1 MKRRILAVI
10 LAFLTLIA
18 IVLVNQMKNSDQL
31 GRLTELVVFG
41 DSLSDVGNVF
51 RATGG
56 QYPPNPPYFQGR
68 YSNGRVWVEHL
79 AARLNLSRDRITNVA
94 CGGATTGS
102 GSINGVPGLLAQ
114 VQTFNTQQRQ
124 FNPNTLYVLWG
135 GANDYLYGAATPD
148 IPVTNLS
155 QAIAVLVEAG
165 AKNVLVAN
173 LPDLGNLPATR
184 NNANSDTLNA
194 LTKAHNLSL
203 EKSLNKLRQRL
214 DAGTQLIQ
222 FDANSLYRTA
232 IENPKQFGF
241 INVTNSCV
249 NSTMNC
255 EDPNQF
261 LFWDGIHPT
270 TAAHQILGERAFSTI
285 TNGLAANARSQN

>member
-1 MKRRILAVI
+1 VKKKILATM

-18 IVLVNQMKNSDQL
+18 IVLVNQMTSSDQL
-31 GRLTELVVFG
+31 DRLTELVVFG

-56 QYPPNPPYFQGR
+56 LYPPNPPYFQGR

-79 AARLNLSRDRITNVA
+79 AAKLNLSRDRITNAA

-114 VQTFNTQQRQ
+114 VQSFTNQQKQ
-124 FNPNTLYVLWG
+124 PNPNTLYVLWA

-148 IPVTNLS
+148 IPVSNLS
-155 QAIAVLVEAG
+155 RAITTLIDVG
-165 AKNVLVAN
+165 AKAVLVAN

-184 NNANSDTLNA
+184 NNANANTLNT
-194 LTKAHNLSL
+194 LTQAHNLGL
-203 EKSLNKLRQRL
+203 EKSLAELRQRL
-214 DAGTQLIQ
+214 DTGIQLIQ
-222 FDANSLYRTA
+222 FDANSLYRAA

-241 INVTNSCV
+241 ANVKSSCI
-249 NSTMNC
+249 NSTTNC

-285 TNGLAANARSQN
+285 TSRLSSKASS